1 MKRLR
6 FVIFIA
12 FMITWISGLGLAQ
25 NSGNILNLPGVGQP
39 TPSTGQTPSQLP
51 TLDFS
56 QSQPATPT
64 QQPTLPIPSTPQPG
78 QIQILDPNQTQNQGQ
93 PIPAVWKKYNLKD
106 IVGTMDQVG
115 RGQIEYPEN
124 WQVIPDSFNRMV
136 SLNED
141 ASGLVSFR
149 LYIISYVRYS
159 NATDYVA
166 AIVQML
172 SSTVSNI
179 RVINKDE
186 QNITNQAVASYGAS
200 ETIARYELQGNFQ
213 GTEMTMCIETWVYSL
228 YESNLGNAVIY
239 WAPTS
244 AYQQKYKDFFSR
256 MMTSYKNSLK

>member
-1 MKRLR
+1 
-6 FVIFIA
+6 
-12 FMITWISGLGLAQ
+12 
-25 NSGNILNLPGVGQP
+25 
-39 TPSTGQTPSQLP
+39 
-51 TLDFS
+51 
-56 QSQPATPT
+56 
-64 QQPTLPIPSTPQPG
+64 
-78 QIQILDPNQTQNQGQ
+78 
-93 PIPAVWKKYNLKD
+93 
-106 IVGTMDQVG
+106 
-115 RGQIEYPEN
+115 
-124 WQVIPDSFNRMV
+124 
-136 SLNED
+136 
-141 ASGLVSFR
+141 
-149 LYIISYVRYS
+149 
-159 NATDYVA
+159 
-166 AIVQML
+166 ML